1 MSERSADIKVHIVAT
16 RQLESVIT
24 AMRGVA
30 AIRTREAQSRLSG
43 VRAYAGTLG
52 DAICAALALS
62 EEAPPSRL
70 VSERRPAGGHIVLAF
85 CSERGFVGAFNERIL
100 DAAARFADGV
110 ERPALFIIGER
121 GATLAQERGSRAD
134 WTLPMASRVDD
145 APSLADRIAQE
156 LYGRLGEGLADR
168 VTLIHGA
175 PGAAGIEIVARSLVP
190 LDLARFPP
198 ASAAVPPL
206 VTLPPRAL
214 VEGLAQEYVFAEL
227 CEAAVLSFAAENE
240 ARMRAMIEA
249 RDNAHKTLERLEAR
263 HRQTRQEEITEEII
277 ELARPAP
284 RGAQARRG
292 DD

>member
-1 MSERSADIKVHIVAT
+1 MSERSADISAHIVAT

-43 VRAYAGTLG
+43 VRAYAGALG
-52 DAICAALALS
+52 DAISAALALS
-62 EEAPPSRL
+62 AEAPPSRL
-70 VSERRPAGGHIVLAF
+70 GSERRTAGGHIVLAF

-100 DAAARFADGV
+100 EAAARFADGA
-110 ERPALFIIGER
+110 ERPAVFIIGER

-134 WTLPMASRVDD
+134 WTLPMPSRVDD

-168 VTLIHGA
+168 VTLVHGA
-175 PGAAGIEIVARSLVP
+175 PGVAGIEIVARSLVP

-198 ASAAVPPL
+198 ASAAAPPL
-206 VTLPPRAL
+206 VMLPPRAL

-263 HRQTRQEEITEEII
+263 RRQTRQEEITEEII

-284 RGAQARRG
+284 RRTRARRG
-292 DD
+292 EG